1 MASTH
6 ITIPRTAGE
15 LAAAVRSA
23 VDRMQAVKEDFIS
36 QKAAM
41 DQIAASSDWDSLAT
55 ALGCT
60 AAEAEAVYNLY
71 GSVVAGPLVDSFLVQ
86 LISRIQYGG

>member
-1 MASTH
+1 MSNQ
-6 ITIPRTAGE
+6 IIVPRTAGE
-15 LAAAVRSA
+15 LASNVRSA
-23 VDRMQAVKEDFIS
+23 VDRMQTVKEDFIS

-41 DQIAASSDWDSLAT
+41 DQIAAGGDWDSLAT

-71 GSVVAGPLVDSFLVQ
+71 GSVCAGPLVDAFLVQ
-86 LISRIQYGG
+86 LISRLQYGG

>member
-1 MASTH
+1 MSNQ
-6 ITIPRTAGE
+6 IVVPRTAGE

-23 VDRMQAVKEDFIS
+23 VDRMQQVKEDFIS

-41 DQIAASSDWDSLAT
+41 DQIAAGGDWASLAT
-55 ALGCT
+55 VLGCDAT
-60 AAEAEAVYNLY
+60 EAEAVYNLY

-86 LISRIQYGG
+86 LISRVQYGG